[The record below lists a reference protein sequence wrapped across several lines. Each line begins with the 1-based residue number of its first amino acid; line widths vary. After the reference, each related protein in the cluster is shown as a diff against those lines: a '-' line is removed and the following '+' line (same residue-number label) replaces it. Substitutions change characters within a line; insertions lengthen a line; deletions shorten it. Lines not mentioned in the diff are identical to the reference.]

1 MLLTDPSEC
10 TLSHTPYGSTNQS
23 LPCCL
28 HATHQPIRVQL
39 VPYTLLS
46 TLTGFQMAVPMP
58 GTHKRRKMT
67 SKLAQMQNIC
77 KVPQTEH
84 SASLLSTQRM
94 VAHGDKQYFLKVA
107 VLKCWICLRRM
118 NSSGTS
124 TPPWEWNTSLLL
136 RGLHFKEGLKWQV
149 CKKGKCYSEQSCLEG
164 WFGGKKW
171 QKIPLVTLCQLWA
184 MQFAQ
189 TTPPDLMDQER
200 TRAF

>member
-1 MLLTDPSEC
+1 MQISASTQVLNLCTQTDHQSAPVHATDRPIRVQFAAHMLLTDPSEC

-39 VPYTLLS
+39 VPYMLLS

-107 VLKCWICLRRM
+107 VLKC
-118 NSSGTS
+118 
-124 TPPWEWNTSLLL
+124 
-136 RGLHFKEGLKWQV
+136 
-149 CKKGKCYSEQSCLEG
+149 
-164 WFGGKKW
+164 
-171 QKIPLVTLCQLWA
+171 
-184 MQFAQ
+184 
-189 TTPPDLMDQER
+189 
-200 TRAF
+200 